1 MTAMRRAYASITRAW
16 DGIKAFVVEWWP
28 YVVLALA
35 VVLILSAIFGG
46 DAS

>member
-1 MTAMRRAYASITRAW
+1 MTALRRAYTGITHAW
-16 DGIKAFVVEWWP
+16 DNLKAFVVEWRP

-35 VVLILSAIFGG
+35 AVLILSAIFGG